1 MSCPSSNQK
10 TGLFAGRLRAP
21 WLFCLAALLIAVPFA
36 WFSDVPERDVACRYA
51 AMAEAFAAGSWTYA
65 FHPRIPALFPA
76 VCGTLVRLF
85 GISGFSA
92 AKVVSVAC
100 FAATVFPLFGIM
112 RRFFGDRIAAGSLLV
127 CIVNPFLLRLSSTGL
142 RETMKCLFLVMIVHA
157 VLLIRDKPG
166 SPARYL
172 YLGACVGCA
181 MITRSEM
188 ILFGGVVLFGMMVRE
203 TLVRLEL
210 RRGPASAE
218 VSADNETKLL
228 PLPLCSLAGTL
239 LTAGLV
245 FIPAVINRAVF
256 GIPTPEVRFLG
267 LFEAVFGRAPALA
280 DAAAIALLAPF
291 AMAAAALALGA
302 AFSGKRLK
310 SFLIVVSCAAAV
322 AYVAV
327 FVWEMLRYG
336 YRPESVKEFLFSFER
351 AFDPLWTIPAVIGL
365 AVRIRGHKYT
375 AGETLLLAFI
385 IIHTVIVTGQVMLFD
400 RTLTISV
407 RYMLPVTPLGF
418 GWTFCGIAVV
428 AGLFARYVPHVA
440 ERTALTV
447 LLVAYVA
454 GALFHCFGP
463 ILKDYFEPRHKAV
476 RLGTL
481 RLAAY
486 FRANRPVRSR
496 AVPPPVDLMDY
507 EGCAAPGVLF
517 ERTSKNSVS
526 AYLAGGRGVRDPEHA
541 DFYVAG
547 PGLPDELSAPPG
559 DGWNPAAEEDIPMGR
574 GRFCR
579 VFRREESAQ

>member
-1 MSCPSSNQK
+1 M
-10 TGLFAGRLRAP
+10 FAGRLNAP

-36 WFSDVPERDVACRYA
+36 WFSDVPERDVASRYA
-51 AMAEAFAAGSWTYA
+51 SMAEAFAGGCWTYA

-76 VCGTLVRLF
+76 VCGVLVRLF

-127 CIVNPFLLRLSSTGL
+127 YIVNPFLLRLSSTGL
-142 RETMKCLFLVMIVHA
+142 RENMKCLFLVMIVHA
-157 VLLIRDKPG
+157 ILLIRDRPG

-172 YLGACVGCA
+172 YLGACAGFA

-188 ILFGGVVLFGMMVRE
+188 ILFGGLVLFCMMVRE
-203 TLVRLEL
+203 TREKLEL
-210 RRGPASAE
+210 RRTPAE
-218 VSADNETKLL
+218 PHADAGTKSL
-228 PLPLCSLAGTL
+228 PLPLYSLAGTL
-239 LTAGLV
+239 LTAGFV

-267 LFEAVFGRAPALA
+267 LFEAVFGRAPSLA
-280 DAAAIALLAPF
+280 DAAAIAVLAPF
-291 AMAAAALALGA
+291 AMAAAALALGTV
-302 AFSGKRLK
+302 FSGKRLK
-310 SFLIVVSCAAAV
+310 PFLIVVSVIVAAAYI
-322 AYVAV
+322 AI
-327 FVWEMLRYG
+327 FVWQMLRYG

-365 AVRIRGHKYT
+365 VVRVRGHKYT

-385 IIHTVIVTGQVMLFD
+385 LIHTVIVTGQVMLFD

-418 GWTFCGIAVV
+418 GWTFCGITVV
-428 AGLFARYVPHVA
+428 AGLLGRYIPHVA
-440 ERTALTV
+440 ERPALTV

-463 ILKDYFEPRHKAV
+463 ILKDYFEPRHKVV

-481 RLAAY
+481 RLAMY
-486 FRANRPVRSR
+486 FRAKRPARSR

-517 ERTSKNSVS
+517 ERTSKHTVS
-526 AYLAGGRGVRDPEHA
+526 AYLAGGRSVRDPEHA

-547 PGLPDELSAPPG
+547 PGLPDELSTPPG
-559 DGWNPAAEEDIPMGR
+559 EGWNPTPEELIPMGR
-574 GRFCR
+574 GRICL

>member
-1 MSCPSSNQK
+1 MSSSPSSNQK
-10 TGLFAGRLRAP
+10 NGLFAGRSSAL
-21 WLFCLAALLIAVPFA
+21 WIFCLAALLIAVPFA
-36 WFSDVPERDVACRYA
+36 WFADVPERDVACRYA
-51 AMAEAFAAGSWTYA
+51 SMAEAFAAGSWTYA

-76 VCGTLVRLF
+76 VCGVLVRLL

-92 AKVVSVAC
+92 AKVVSTAC
-100 FAATVFPLFGIM
+100 FAATVFPLFGVM

-127 CIVNPFLLRLSSTGL
+127 YIVNPFLLRLSSTGL

-157 VLLIRDKPG
+157 ILLIRDRPG

-172 YLGACVGCA
+172 YLGVCAGCA

-188 ILFGGVVLFGMMVRE
+188 ILFCGLVLFCMMVRE
-203 TLVRLEL
+203 THAKLEQH
-210 RRGPASAE
+210 RGPAEAG
-218 VSADNETKLL
+218 ADANAGTKSL

-239 LTAGLV
+239 LAAGFV
-245 FIPAVINRAVF
+245 FIPAVVNRAVF

-267 LFEAVFGRAPALA
+267 LFEAAFGRAPTLA
-280 DAAAIALLAPF
+280 DAAAIAVLAPF
-291 AMAAAALALGA
+291 AMAAAALALGT

-310 SFLIVVSCAAAV
+310 PFLIVVSSLVAAAYI
-322 AYVAV
+322 AI
-327 FVWEMLRYG
+327 FVWQMLRYG

-365 AVRIRGHKYT
+365 AARIRGREYA
-375 AGETLLLAFI
+375 AGESLLLAFI
-385 IIHTVIVTGQVMLFD
+385 VIHTVIVTGQVMLFD

-407 RYMLPVTPLGF
+407 RYMIPVTPLGF
-418 GWTFCGIAVV
+418 GWTFCGITVV
-428 AGLFARYVPHVA
+428 AGLLGRYIPHVA
-440 ERTALTV
+440 ERTALSV

-481 RLAAY
+481 RLAEY
-486 FRANRPVRSR
+486 FRANRPARSR

-547 PGLPDELSAPPG
+547 PALPDELSVPPG
-559 DGWNPAAEEDIPMGR
+559 EGWSPAEEDIPMGR

-579 VFRREESAQ
+579 VFRREESGQ